1 MQEFEKAAATHS
13 GRGIVSE
20 LIYFLR
26 ESRKWWLAPVLILFV
41 IFAVFMLMAG
51 SAAAPFIY
59 TIF

>member
-1 MQEFEKAAATHS
+1 VQEFEKAAASHS
-13 GRGIVSE
+13 GRSIVSE

-26 ESRKWWLAPVLILFV
+26 ESRKWWLAPVLVLFV